1 MYCMFIFVKQARYPD
16 IPSII
21 RWRSQTM
28 AWCHGWQGTG
38 KEKDFHFFY
47 CSFYVQMQPGKRR
60 KGYTHQFK
68 LVSALYLRSHCFM
81 IGGMM
86 LVVWMIVFVDNFSSF
101 FLFDHCSRLIFLKFC
116 FISRST
122 TQPKSSQ
129 KTVSIV
135 LIWWW
140 MSLKSLYKAT
150 QASPLYTPHPPTT
163 QILYNL
169 TDHIKFSQHILY
181 NFTQNIL
188 YNHSIFCLTSHSI
201 FCKTS
206 QSTFPTYFPL
216 IPLIPHFSE
225 CILFYHL
232 VLLTSSRTGLSHA
245 FLPLSVSPFQFV
257 FGARDNLQ
265 FCMCSHVPPSMSAS
279 SFFPLFY
286 LFRAV
291 LLAADL
297 FLEN

>member
-1 MYCMFIFVKQARYPD
+1 MDDCF
-16 IPSII
+16 
-21 RWRSQTM
+21 
-28 AWCHGWQGTG
+28 CWQ
-38 KEKDFHFFY
+38 
-47 CSFYVQMQPGKRR
+47 
-60 KGYTHQFK
+60 
-68 LVSALYLRSHCFM
+68 L
-81 IGGMM
+81 
-86 LVVWMIVFVDNFSSF
+86 F
-101 FLFDHCSRLIFLKFC
+101 FLLSFWSLFKVNFLKFC

-169 TDHIKFSQHILY
+169 TEHIKFSQHILY
-181 NFTQNIL
+181 NFTQHIL

-201 FCKTS
+201 FCTTSHTIFCKTS
-206 QSTFPTYFPL
+206 HSTFSTYFPL

-245 FLPLSVSPFQFV
+245 FLPLS
-257 FGARDNLQ
+257 
-265 FCMCSHVPPSMSAS
+265 CE
-279 SFFPLFY
+279 PLP
-286 LFRAV
+286 V
-291 LLAADL
+291 CVWCQG
-297 FLEN
+297 